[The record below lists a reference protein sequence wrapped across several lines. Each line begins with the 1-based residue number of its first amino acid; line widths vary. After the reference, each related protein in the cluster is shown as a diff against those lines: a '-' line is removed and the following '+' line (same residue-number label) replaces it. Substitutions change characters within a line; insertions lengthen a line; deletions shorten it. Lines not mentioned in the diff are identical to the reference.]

1 MPPLQSRAG
10 TPRRIPGPSCTLYAL
25 RPSFVDA
32 AAARNGLKDLYLFA
46 ILFDPMADE
55 DGAVHAGTGAHYS
68 ARERSSAPLRCRRDP
83 RWMGALGA
91 LDSCRPQ

>member
-55 DGAVHAGTGAHYS
+55 DGAVHAGTGAQ
-68 ARERSSAPLRCRRDP
+68 PLESGVVRLYGVVVILGGWV
-83 RWMGALGA
+83 RWV
-91 LDSCRPQ
+91 R